1 MNVSTHV
8 VAPHTCLERHS
19 ALAAALDVLFR
30 EYGVPPAILQHS
42 FVERRPCTRYA
53 EVLTIL
59 TPFPTI
65 PSSELMEDIGRAVA
79 PAQTRIIS
87 LQSSYYPPVFPPIPN
102 PVYAPN
108 EDDFIVARSQLF
120 ASGPNTWAS
129 ATGEFETRF
138 KSRLVPESKEPGQVC
153 STLSALFTTKTN
165 PDKPDHTTL
174 VISCPSLAIH
184 KPNPSSDRHAYALHS
199 LSASVRRNPLSATPS
214 LPTFTSK
221 ITSARDQRF
230 ERTCN
235 GLRSECTWHWEVLDD
250 EFRARGVRESETP
263 KELIVVDVPP
273 PTTSARRPLTICFT
287 ATLTATAG
295 LDAIDRVHRTCWAPV
310 AMQGLECAFDRAHP
324 AIQIVHH
331 VIKVEVVDIGEMIND
346 IAEKGSATLGS
357 EVYAHGIRCWAGD
370 LRVVMD
376 QDAGVLGRRG
386 DEDEEGNS
394 DESGSDSL

>member
-8 VAPHTCLERHS
+8 VAPHSCLDRHS
-19 ALAAALDVLFR
+19 ALATALDALFR

-53 EVLTIL
+53 EILNIL
-59 TPFPTI
+59 TPFPTV

-87 LQSSYYPPVFPPIPN
+87 LQSSYYPPVFPSIPN
-102 PVYAPN
+102 TAYAPN
-108 EDDFIVARSQLF
+108 EDDFIVARSQLL

-129 ATGEFETRF
+129 ATGQFETRF
-138 KSRLVPESKEPGQVC
+138 KSRLVPESKEAGQVS

-165 PDKPDHTTL
+165 PDKPGHTTL
-174 VISCPSLAIH
+174 VISCPALAIQA
-184 KPNPSSDRHAYALHS
+184 NPSSDRHAYALHS
-199 LSASVRRNPLSATPS
+199 LSASARRDPLSSTPL
-214 LPTFTSK
+214 LPTLTSK
-221 ITSARDQRF
+221 IVSARDQRF

-235 GLRSECTWHWEVLDD
+235 GLRSECTWHWEILDD
-250 EFRARGVRESETP
+250 ELRARGVRESETP

-273 PTTSARRPLTICFT
+273 STTGACRPLTICFT
-287 ATLTATAG
+287 ATLAAMAG
-295 LDAIDRVHRTCWAPV
+295 LDAIDRVHRTCWAPS
-310 AMQGLECAFDRAHP
+310 AMEGLAHAFDRAHP
-324 AIQIVHH
+324 AVQIIHH
-331 VIKVEVVDIGEMIND
+331 VIKVEVVDLGEMISD

-370 LRVVMD
+370 LRLAMD

-394 DESGSDSL
+394 DEEE